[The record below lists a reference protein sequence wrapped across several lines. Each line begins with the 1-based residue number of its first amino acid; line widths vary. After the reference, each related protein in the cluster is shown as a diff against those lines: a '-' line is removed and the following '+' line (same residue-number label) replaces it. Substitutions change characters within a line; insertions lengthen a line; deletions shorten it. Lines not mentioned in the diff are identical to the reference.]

1 MGGAA
6 YIWLLS
12 GARDRAL
19 QLVAERTAELAHQA
33 LHDELTGLPNRA
45 LIRDRA
51 QQLLGRAERDG
62 ASVAAMFLDLDD
74 FKSINDTLGHGVGAE
89 LTVAVARP
97 FEGAL
102 RGIDQVARP
111 GGDGFVILGEG
122 HPTEARPK
130 AGA

>member
-51 QQLLGRAERDG
+51 QQLLGRAEPDG
-62 ASVAAMFLDLDD
+62 SSVAAMFPDLDE
-74 FKSINDTLGHGVGAE
+74 FKSITDTLGPGVADT
-89 LTVAVARP
+89 LLVAVHRR
-97 FEGAL
+97 F
-102 RGIDQVARP
+102 
-111 GGDGFVILGEG
+111 
-122 HPTEARPK
+122 
-130 AGA
+130 

>member
-51 QQLLGRAERDG
+51 QQLLGRAERDR
-62 ASVAAMFLDLDD
+62 ASVAAMFLDLADL
-74 FKSINDTLGHGVGAE
+74 KSLNANPGHGAADE
-89 LTVAVARP
+89 LLV
-97 FEGAL
+97 
-102 RGIDQVARP
+102 
-111 GGDGFVILGEG
+111 
-122 HPTEARPK
+122 
-130 AGA
+130 AGARRFAGARGDAHSRQ

>member
-74 FKSINDTLGHGVGAE
+74 FKSINDTLGHGVGDE
-89 LTVAVARP
+89 LLVRSEEP
-97 FEGAL
+97 RL
-102 RGIDQVARP
+102 
-111 GGDGFVILGEG
+111 
-122 HPTEARPK
+122 HSS
-130 AGA
+130 